1 MLVLAVLG
9 RYVQWC
15 NPAAL
20 LLKVFKRV
28 EEPLMTALFGLQLLT
43 VHPILYQATRMGSVL
58 RADSLHGLKHVE
70 MPVSCTLK
78 KNPDRVYSTFCSLV

>member
-20 LLKVFKRV
+20 LLKGFKRAAG
-28 EEPLMTALFGLQLLT
+28 EPVMTAPHGSQLLT
-43 VHPILYQATRMGSVL
+43 VPRKLYQASRMESL
-58 RADSLHGLKHVE
+58 LQADSLHGLKCVE
-70 MPVSCTLK
+70 VAVSCT
-78 KNPDRVYSTFCSLV
+78 